1 MLNGDLQTVVDT
13 EKLNISLLANATPFF
28 NGKQIISILH
38 DCSPIRKPESKTL
51 DSLGKV
57 TSLSG
62 GIVNG
67 YDSFNSVA
75 IDVAGKQIRLLACR
89 PFSNGEVNY
98 VCGKERYGYE
108 NGQLADPQR
117 RKAIAGLDAAGSS
130 YNLKTIIQAQLNQ
143 ISEHLLK
150 EAPQLSVVH
159 IFDRGFDD
167 AALFAL
173 VDSLGHSFICRGK
186 ANRKGNQIQLDE
198 QGKERC
204 LTLLKEQMMQGQE
217 QCYEKIR
224 FKKRVYSQAKG
235 VFEWTRVEIA
245 DKQYS
250 VVRVSFYARNGSRIF
265 KEPMLLLTNLQV
277 DDLPMAQLVFEQYM
291 QRSKI
296 EAVFKFC
303 KEELKWESP
312 RMDDFTAMKNLLS
325 LVYFIAGYFYEI
337 AHELTANSTAEWLAE
352 LGNGKGKVSPHF
364 LLKGLAKVAAYLEIQ
379 QLIEQNKL
387 SQQQIQQAVKLYS
400 P

>member
-1 MLNGDLQTVVDT
+1 MLNGDLQTVVDSQ
-13 EKLNISLLANATPFF
+13 KLNISLLANATPFF
-28 NGKQIISILH
+28 KGKQIISMLH

-62 GIVNG
+62 AIVNG
-67 YDSFNSVA
+67 YDSFNSVM
-75 IDVAGKQIRLLACR
+75 IDVTGKQVRLLACR
-89 PFSNGEVNY
+89 PFSNGEESY
-98 VCGKERYGYE
+98 VSGKERYAYE

-117 RKAIAGLDAAGSS
+117 GKAIAGLDAAASS
-130 YNLKTIIQAQLNQ
+130 YNLKTIIKAQLTQ

-150 EAPQLSVVH
+150 QAPQVSVIH

-167 AALFAL
+167 ADLFAF
-173 VDSLGHSFICRGK
+173 VDGLEHSFICRGK
-186 ANRKGNQIQLDE
+186 ANRKGDQLQVDD
-198 QGKERC
+198 QGKARSIS
-204 LTLLKEQMMQGQE
+204 LARQQFMQGQE

-224 FKKRVYSQAKG
+224 FKKQLYPQAKG
-235 VFEWTRVEIA
+235 VFEWGRVEIA
-245 DKQYS
+245 AKQYS
-250 VVRVSFYARNGSRIF
+250 LVRVSFYARNGSRVF

-277 DDLPMAQLVFEQYM
+277 EELLMAQLVFEQYM

-312 RMDDFTAMKNLLS
+312 RMDDFTAMKNLLT

-337 AHELTANSTAEWLAE
+337 EHELTANPTAQWLAE

-364 LLKGLAKVAAYLEIQ
+364 LLKGLAKLAAYLEIQ
-379 QLIEQNKL
+379 QLVEQNKL

-400 P
+400 T